1 MSLRVCILQP
11 IVPRYRVPVFSMLA
25 RQPGIELEVWASLTG
40 AMGSIAGITSSDA
53 FTLKHASYAE
63 RCGVVVQPA
72 AIRAVRSG
80 FDAVIITDNV
90 RSPAMF
96 AALALRKSPVII
108 WGHGFGTHHDRMG
121 HRLRMMSFRSA
132 DAGLFYGPRGRDRFV
147 KEGIDPGKLFVAPN
161 AIDQAPIAAA
171 CGHWREG
178 DRLASFRRE
187 QGIDGPFILY
197 LSRLEPEKL
206 PLMAIDALVEL
217 RKGRPDLR
225 LVFIGDGSARSAI
238 ERRVRDEGLGDAVRL
253 VGALYEDSDIAPW
266 ALSAELLIHPG
277 ALGLSIFHAFGYGLP
292 VVTTDSAAIQMPE
305 VECLEPGRNG
315 LMYRHGDLGDL
326 VSCCARILDDRSTR
340 AALSAGATQT
350 VTGPGGRNLP
360 AMVQGFVDAIR
371 FVTSR

>member
-11 IVPRYRVPVFSMLA
+11 IVPRYRVPVFTMLA

-40 AMGSIAGITSSDA
+40 AMGSIPGMTTSDA

-63 RCGVVVQPA
+63 RCGIVLQPA
-72 AIRAVRSG
+72 AVRAVRSG

-96 AALALRKSPVII
+96 AALAVRKSPVII
-108 WGHGFGTHHDRMG
+108 WGHGFGTHHDRIG

-147 KEGIDPGKLFVAPN
+147 RAGLDPRKLFVAPN
-161 AIDQAPIAAA
+161 AIDQSPIAAA
-171 CGHWREG
+171 RDQWLQG
-178 DRLASFRRE
+178 DRLVAFRRD
-187 QGIDGPFILY
+187 QAIDGPFMLY

-217 RKGRPDLR
+217 RKERPNLR
-225 LVFIGDGSARSAI
+225 LVFIGDGSERAAI
-238 ERRVRDEGLGDAVRL
+238 ERRIRDEGLADAVRL
-253 VGALYEDSDIAPW
+253 AGALYEDSSIAPW
-266 ALSAELLIHPG
+266 ALSADLLIHPG

-292 VVTTDSAAIQMPE
+292 VVTTDGASIQMPE
-305 VECLEPGRNG
+305 VECLEPGCNG
-315 LMYRHGDLGDL
+315 FTYRHGDLGDL
-326 VSCCARILDDRSTR
+326 VSTCARILDDRATR
-340 AALSAGATQT
+340 TSLSKGAVQT